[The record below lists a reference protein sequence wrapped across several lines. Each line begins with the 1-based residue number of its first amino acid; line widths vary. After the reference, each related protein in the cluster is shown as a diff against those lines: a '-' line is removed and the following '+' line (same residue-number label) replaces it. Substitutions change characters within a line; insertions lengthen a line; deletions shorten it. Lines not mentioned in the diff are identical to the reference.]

1 MGSTWTRLVAGVGVV
16 LLSVSMGAA
25 GPKTGMSGKQKH
37 KVVPY
42 ECDGEGKKMG
52 LPGGVFQVKYIA
64 GGGSSVAVLPVDKN
78 LMTLARVAT
87 PSGAKYAANTFTW
100 LADGSGAT
108 FTSDSATGKVRSFC
122 RVNWQPLAPAP
133 PPLDQPPAHL

>member
-37 KVVPY
+37 MVVPY
-42 ECDGEGKKMG
+42 QCDGEGKKMG

-78 LMTLARVAT
+78 LMTFARVPAA
-87 PSGAKYAANTFTW
+87 SGAKYTEKTLTW
-100 LADGSGAT
+100 WQVERSAT
-108 FTSDSATGKVRSFC
+108 FTSDSPTGKVSSHC
-122 RVNWQPLAPAP
+122 TVNWQPLAPAP
-133 PPLDQPPAHL
+133 PPLDQPPAH